1 MKKKISL
8 GDVAPWLRSCYH
20 NVSRL
25 EAMLLLERESQKG
38 NLLLRPGSSGESF
51 AVTTRQDLDG

>member
-1 MKKKISL
+1 MRFH
-8 GDVAPWLRSCYH
+8 PRRCYY

-25 EAMLLLERESQKG
+25 EAMLLLERESEKG
-38 NLLLRPGSSGESF
+38 NLLLRPGRNGGSF